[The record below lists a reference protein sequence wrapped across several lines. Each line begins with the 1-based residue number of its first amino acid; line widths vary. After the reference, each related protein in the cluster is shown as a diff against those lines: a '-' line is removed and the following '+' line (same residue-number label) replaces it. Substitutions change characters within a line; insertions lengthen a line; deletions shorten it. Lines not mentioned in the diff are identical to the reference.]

1 MIITDDSSQQETR
14 QEWLLRTSLEAEA
27 EADKNGYLTTEQ
39 VEAEMTNHKHEFF
52 KKYKQAA

>member
-1 MIITDDSSQQETR
+1 MIDVNDNPQQETH
-14 QEWLLRTSLEAEA
+14 QEWLLQTSLEAEA

-39 VEAEMTNHKHEFF
+39 VEAEMTKHKHEFY

>member
-1 MIITDDSSQQETR
+1 MIDINDNPQQETH
-14 QEWLLRTSLEAEA
+14 QEWLLQTSLKAEA

-39 VEAEMTNHKHEFF
+39 VEAEMAKHKHEFY

>member
-1 MIITDDSSQQETR
+1 MADKSENSQQETH

-27 EADKNGYLTTEQ
+27 ESDKNGYLTTEQ
-39 VEAEMTNHKHEFF
+39 VEAEMTKHKHEFF